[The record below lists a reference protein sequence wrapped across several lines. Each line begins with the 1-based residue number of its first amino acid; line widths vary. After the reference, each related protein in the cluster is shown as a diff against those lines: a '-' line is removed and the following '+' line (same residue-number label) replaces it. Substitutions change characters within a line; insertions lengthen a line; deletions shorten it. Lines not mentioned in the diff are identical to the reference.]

1 MINKDSKVVLDI
13 VEGYLNRALGV
24 KVVKP
29 YDDSE
34 YRDYFITST
43 GKTVEG
49 FNPDGYTVD
58 FVVRNLGRVIGEIEQ
73 NPNDF

>member
-34 YRDYFITST
+34 YRTTLSQALARLLRGSIPMATLSIS
-43 GKTVEG
+43 
-49 FNPDGYTVD
+49 
-58 FVVRNLGRVIGEIEQ
+58 L
-73 NPNDF
+73 

>member
-49 FNPDGYTVD
+49 VQSRWLHCRFRCEEPWQGY
-58 FVVRNLGRVIGEIEQ
+58 R
-73 NPNDF
+73 